1 MVHLMTLRWDLL
13 LQAISGDKAPDTYP
27 LFFGSM
33 VQNLYSTKCVCMD
46 MLYYVCCAVLCGEG
60 NRGKKIY
67 VLITATDQLF
77 PNF

>member
-1 MVHLMTLRWDLL
+1 MVHLMTLQWDLL

-46 MLYYVCCAVLCGEG
+46 MLYYVCCAVLCCAVKAIEE
-60 NRGKKIY
+60 RKY
-67 VLITATDQLF
+67 MF
-77 PNF
+77 